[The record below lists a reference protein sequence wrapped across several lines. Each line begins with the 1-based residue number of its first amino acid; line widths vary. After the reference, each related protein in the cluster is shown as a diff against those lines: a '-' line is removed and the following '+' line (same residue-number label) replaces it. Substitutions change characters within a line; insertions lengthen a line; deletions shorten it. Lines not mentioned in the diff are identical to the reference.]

1 MSRVAFLF
9 PGQGAKRVHEA
20 LRAAVRTDVG
30 RALCEVAARAA
41 DVPLDRVIARPTL
54 LDRSEVLQ
62 PILAAI
68 SLAIVHVLAA
78 EGIHPSIVLGH
89 SAGEIAAWSSAGGI
103 APEAAI
109 TLAAV
114 RGRLM
119 AREAAAHPGGML
131 ALATS
136 DPEAIEVALAV
147 GRHAGSLCVA
157 AHNAPDETVLSGDEP
172 AIRAVLA
179 FAASKATRVPTS
191 GAWHS
196 PAMTGALSEWTRALQ
211 GNASLPLR
219 CEMVANRTG
228 QVVPPGTRVSPRA
241 EGGGAEDSSSRS
253 NDVVAFLAE
262 QLVRPVQWSRA
273 LATVRARADVVV
285 TIGPGAVLRALW
297 HRNFR
302 SLSGLQ
308 PQTLALLDTEGER
321 ALGETIATLRG
332 LR

>member
-1 MSRVAFLF
+1 M
-9 PGQGAKRVHEA
+9 
-20 LRAAVRTDVG
+20 
-30 RALCEVAARAA
+30 
-41 DVPLDRVIARPTL
+41 
-54 LDRSEVLQ
+54 
-62 PILAAI
+62 
-68 SLAIVHVLAA
+68 
-78 EGIHPSIVLGH
+78 
-89 SAGEIAAWSSAGGI
+89 AG
-103 APEAAI
+103 
-109 TLAAV
+109 
-114 RGRLM
+114 
-119 AREAAAHPGGML
+119 EAAAHPGGML

-228 QVVPPGTRVSPRA
+228 QVVPPGTRESLRTEGDGADLLRPSFSEVFGARQTSPFD
-241 EGGGAEDSSSRS
+241 GASKARPTTSPTSPSEDTPSRS
-253 NDVVAFLAE
+253 SDVVALLAE
-262 QLVRPVQWSRA
+262 QLVRPVQWSRG

-302 SLSGLQ
+302 LSEVTGSAGGPVDPAGESAEQGASGTLEPGLSRLHGTSQ
-308 PQTLALLDTEGER
+308 SPSVLPPRNLALLDTEGER